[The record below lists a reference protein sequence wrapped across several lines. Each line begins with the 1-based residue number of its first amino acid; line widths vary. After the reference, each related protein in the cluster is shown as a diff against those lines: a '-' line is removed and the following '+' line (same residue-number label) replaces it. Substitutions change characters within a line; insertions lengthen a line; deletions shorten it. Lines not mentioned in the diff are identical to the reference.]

1 NVTQGPTEPEITLSQ
16 SALNPS
22 AVVGANAAPQT
33 FTVTNTGA
41 GTLDYTVAVTGSSGV
56 TQQQIMDYILGRSN
70 HPAGLDVNNDSR
82 IDVADLVHWT
92 NTNGQSVSWMSVAP
106 TSGSSTG
113 EADTITVTYT
123 TTALAVGTYTAT
135 IVVSGNAPNSPR
147 TIPVTLTISDAIPS
161 ETTVVPNPPTAG
173 QGARVWYATSA
184 GPIAGRAQY
193 NLHWGINGG
202 LTAGGTWEDV
212 TSTPMTDAGSG
223 GMWYADITLPANATT
238 LNFVFNDGNNNWDNN
253 SG

>member
-1 NVTQGPTEPEITLSQ
+1 
-16 SALNPS
+16 
-22 AVVGANAAPQT
+22 
-33 FTVTNTGA
+33 
-41 GTLDYTVAVTGSSGV
+41 
-56 TQQQIMDYILGRSN
+56 
-70 HPAGLDVNNDSR
+70 
-82 IDVADLVHWT
+82 
-92 NTNGQSVSWMSVAP
+92 
-106 TSGSSTG
+106 
-113 EADTITVTYT
+113 
-123 TTALAVGTYTAT
+123 
-135 IVVSGNAPNSPR
+135 
-147 TIPVTLTISDAIPS
+147 S

-253 SG
+253 SGADWNFAVTPAGGTPSMALNKTTITASGQEGGASPAADSFTVTNDGGGTLNYTISVADTTPPAPNGRDGATARAGSRKTIAIDGVNTSGEWTE